1 MKTATAIPSV
11 TAKVEKN
18 TLIIWSDNPLRVL
31 SSAVLSGGF
40 KEANC
45 IVNVGVSENCGNDE
59 HDEHWNAE
67 TFLKMHVSK
76 LSLPEQKTVGL
87 MTAAKMQNLAISSQ
101 TSGRIKITMF
111 ITAGTSIAV
120 TAGEP
125 VGLTEGSSLPTRCGT
140 INIIA
145 IVDGNLTQSC
155 MVDAVKTITEAKTVA
170 LRELDVR
177 SRFSGELASGT
188 MTDSVAVACTGQGDL
203 IRYAGT
209 FTTLG
214 ELLGKSVREATK
226 NAILKQDNLRSDRS
240 LTERLEERGI
250 PLEEVLNLSS
260 GPEIE
265 EQPHEKSPQLK
276 MRLEELLNDP
286 KIASLVLAG
295 FRLDEDRNSSLI
307 PCGQSKRSVEDA
319 IFLRIMEN
327 VLQAYAAKNKVKAD
341 VPCMSSDV
349 ITSKKMGFL
358 SRLILSNV
366 LKEALSQIS

>member
-18 TLIIWSDNPLRVL
+18 TLVIWSDNPLRVL

-45 IVNVGVSENCGNDE
+45 IVNVGVSENCGNDK

-188 MTDSVAVACTGQGDL
+188 MTDSVAVACTGYGDP
-203 IRYAGT
+203 IKYAGT
-209 FTTLG
+209 FTVLG
-214 ELLGKSVREATK
+214 ELLGKSVKEATK
-226 NAILKQDNLRSDRS
+226 NAILKQDDLRSDRK
-240 LTERLEERGI
+240 LIERLEERGI
-250 PLEEVLNLSS
+250 SFEEVIKLIS
-260 GPEIE
+260 GPKVE
-265 EQPHEKSPQLK
+265 ELLRARGPQVK
-276 MRLEELLNDP
+276 RRVEELLNDP

-295 FRLDEDRNSSLI
+295 YRLDEDRNSGLV
-307 PCGQSKRSVEDA
+307 PCGQSETSVEDSV
-319 IFLRIMEN
+319 ILRIVEN
-327 VLQAYAAKNKVKAD
+327 VIQAYAVRNKVETD
-341 VPCMSSDV
+341 MPPMSSNV
-349 ITSKKMGFL
+349 MPQKKMGFL

-366 LKEALSQIS
+366 LKEALSEVS

>member
-1 MKTATAIPSV
+1 
-11 TAKVEKN
+11 
-18 TLIIWSDNPLRVL
+18 
-31 SSAVLSGGF
+31 
-40 KEANC
+40 
-45 IVNVGVSENCGNDE
+45 
-59 HDEHWNAE
+59 
-67 TFLKMHVSK
+67 
-76 LSLPEQKTVGL
+76 

-101 TSGRIKITMF
+101 TSGRIKIAMF

-145 IVDGNLTQSC
+145 IIDGNLTQSC

-226 NAILKQDNLRSDRS
+226 NAILKQDNLRSDRTALRS
-240 LTERLEERGI
+240 W
-250 PLEEVLNLSS
+250 PL
-260 GPEIE
+260 
-265 EQPHEKSPQLK
+265 LK
-276 MRLEELLNDP
+276 MARLP
-286 KIASLVLAG
+286 PAPHG
-295 FRLDEDRNSSLI
+295 
-307 PCGQSKRSVEDA
+307 
-319 IFLRIMEN
+319 
-327 VLQAYAAKNKVKAD
+327 
-341 VPCMSSDV
+341 
-349 ITSKKMGFL
+349 
-358 SRLILSNV
+358 
-366 LKEALSQIS
+366 